1 MLKKMLRAAALSIAT
16 LTVAAAPIAA
26 HAVEVEGFDFPSTA
40 AVGGQSLALNG
51 AAVSSIL
58 STRST
63 VVGLYLTNKQNT
75 MEGAVGLKG
84 PKRIQFYM
92 LRSVSSRDL
101 SNALLDRIRQNVP
114 AEEFRANIMATSE
127 LGAVFNTRA
136 KLAKGDLVVI
146 DYNPGT
152 QQTDFTVNGQ
162 KLGEPIKGDT
172 FFPMLMKVWI
182 GPNVR
187 GATRDG
193 LLGVN

>member
-1 MLKKMLRAAALSIAT
+1 MLKNLLRALTLSIAMLSAVT
-16 LTVAAAPIAA
+16 APLPARAA
-26 HAVEVEGFDFPSTA
+26 EVEGFDFPNAA
-40 AVGGQSLALNG
+40 AVAGQSLTLNG

-63 VVGLYLTNKQNT
+63 VVGLYLTSKQTT

-92 LRSVSSRDL
+92 LRTVSSRDL

-114 AEEFRANIMATSE
+114 AEEFRANIMATSD

-146 DYNPGT
+146 DYNPAS

-162 KLGEPIKGDT
+162 KLGEPIKGET

-193 LLGVN
+193 LLGIS